1 MDPPE
6 ESTALSHCS
15 SLPLTYPPP
24 FLPSSLT
31 SRHLS
36 SLLSSALYGKDS
48 PPSHAPS
55 STLPLPTKDS
65 SLTRDRL
72 RLWLPLAPRNTL
84 DLEGNPTNLE
94 TIAGAWADAT
104 RETYGSGLL
113 VFHVYCDKKMI
124 AEEQRAPASPVL
136 IASFISTLSSIY
148 SGSAISNY
156 VFGIRAWHLLHGIPW
171 RMNLAEIEAL
181 LKSAD
186 KSSPASSKRK
196 KRQPYTID
204 FMLSIK
210 DNLDLSQPLH
220 VAVFACLTTT
230 FYTAARDFHSGKH
243 VTLSS
248 VQIKSDRNNLISTMF
263 ALPVTKAEPI
273 LGEEVSWSRQHGG
286 TDPKAALGHHLT
298 TNAPP
303 QNFHLFAYRAG
314 DTHKLLTKS
323 KFIKTLATAAKAAG
337 LDPRQGHGIRIGST
351 LEFLLRGTP
360 FDVMKVKGRWA
371 SDAFLAYLRKY
382 VQILAP
388 YTYMQ
393 AHPLQHDEF
402 TRITMPPIQ
411 R

>member
-1 MDPPE
+1 MIHHQPASSRVSHLTIRP
-6 ESTALSHCS
+6 SAYPKALT
-15 SLPLTYPPP
+15 PLT
-24 FLPSSLT
+24 
-31 SRHLS
+31 
-36 SLLSSALYGKDS
+36 S
-48 PPSHAPS
+48 PRRPHVLA
-55 STLPLPTKDS
+55 
-65 SLTRDRL
+65 RDRL

-84 DLEGNPTNLE
+84 DLEGNPTNLGPADLDRIRE

-124 AEEQRAPASPVL
+124 VEEQRAPASPVL
-136 IASFISTLSSIY
+136 IASFISTLSGIY

-220 VAVFACLTTT
+220 AAVFACLTTT
-230 FYTAARDFHSGKH
+230 FYTAARVGEFTVRTLKDFHSGKH
-243 VTLSS
+243 VTPSS
-248 VQIKSDRNNLISTMF
+248 VRIESDRNNLISTVF

-286 TDPKAALGHHLT
+286 TDPEAALGHHLA

-314 DTHKLLTKS
+314 DTHKPLTKS

-371 SDAFLAYLRKY
+371 SDAFLTYLRKHA
-382 VQILAP
+382 QILAP
-388 YTYMQ
+388 YMQ

>member
-1 MDPPE
+1 MA
-6 ESTALSHCS
+6 T
-15 SLPLTYPPP
+15 
-24 FLPSSLT
+24 FK
-31 SRHLS
+31 LS
-36 SLLSSALYGKDS
+36 S
-48 PPSHAPS
+48 HA
-55 STLPLPTKDS
+55 
-65 SLTRDRL
+65 
-72 RLWLPLAPRNTL
+72 
-84 DLEGNPTNLE
+84 TNQYWCA
-94 TIAGAWADAT
+94 TT
-104 RETYGSGLL
+104 RETYSSGLL
-113 VFHVYCDKKMI
+113 VFHVYCNKKMI
-124 AEEQRAPASPVL
+124 AEEQRAPASPIL
-136 IASFISTLSSIY
+136 IASFISTLSGIY

-171 RMNLAEIEAL
+171 RMNLTEIKAL

-220 VAVFACLTTT
+220 VA
-230 FYTAARDFHSGKH
+230 DFHSRKH
-243 VTLSS
+243 VTPSS
-248 VQIKSDRNNLISTMF
+248 VRIESDRNNLISTVF

-286 TDPKAALGHHLT
+286 TDPKAALGHHLV

-303 QNFHLFAYRAG
+303 QNFHLFAYHVG
-314 DTHKLLTKS
+314 DTHKPLTKS

-360 FDVMKVKGRWA
+360 FDIMKVKGCWA
-371 SDAFLAYLRKY
+371 SDAFLAYLRKHA
-382 VQILAP
+382 QILAP
-388 YTYMQ
+388 YMQ